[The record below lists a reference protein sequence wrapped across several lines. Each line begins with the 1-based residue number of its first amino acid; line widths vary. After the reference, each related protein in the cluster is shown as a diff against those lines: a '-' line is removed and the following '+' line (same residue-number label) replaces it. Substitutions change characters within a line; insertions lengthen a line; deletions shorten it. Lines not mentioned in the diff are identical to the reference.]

1 MCIVIQHYLYL
12 AKEHG
17 TAFLAEMDD
26 FGHNA
31 YDGGL
36 RETHSLG
43 TKKEQ
48 EDYSSGGG
56 VGGVS
61 HCVSISAI

>member
-31 YDGGL
+31 YDGGV

-43 TKKEQ
+43 TKKE
-48 EDYSSGGG
+48 
-56 VGGVS
+56 
-61 HCVSISAI
+61 